1 MMKTYFYLLL
11 FSFSF
16 CTSALAQHIPQ
27 ADTASQRFNVLFLIA
42 DDLRTD
48 VGVYGHPLAQTP
60 NLDSLA
66 EEAVWF
72 EHAYCQY
79 PLCNP
84 SRSSLLSGKRPT
96 TSGLYGNREWF
107 NASFPDWIS
116 LPKYF
121 KQQGYTTI
129 RSGKVFHGGIDDTE
143 AWDVGGEPRQYGT
156 LIHAEPPAAVSNQSY
171 WQGYTN
177 SPPSIEPYSARVR
190 SDQWAALTGEDAKQ
204 LEDTKVADRAIQY
217 LDDYKQREQPFF
229 LACGFSKPHTP
240 FIAPQDFFDLYDLD
254 SIVLPPDFS
263 SLPAIPVG
271 FPAGSI
277 RRRNADFFVGRT
289 ASTQEAK
296 EYIRAY
302 LACISYMDWNIGRV
316 LQKLEESGLKE
327 NTIVVF
333 WSDHGYQ
340 LGEKGKWSKAGS
352 LWEQGTRVP
361 FIIHDPRAKGNG
373 QSSSRVVELLDI
385 YPTLV
390 DLCGLPAYEGLE
402 GTSLRPLLDEPDRAW
417 ERPAYTVWSENGQGV
432 TGITIR
438 TEKWRY
444 AEFFG
449 HGAGKSLTDVIQDPH
464 QLINLANDEKY
475 VDVVD
480 YFHGLAIQQVQDKT
494 ELPPNE

>member
-1 MMKTYFYLLL
+1 MKTYVCFFFCLL
-11 FSFSF
+11 SFIF
-16 CTSALAQHIPQ
+16 CAKAQAQNQPD
-27 ADTASQRFNVLFLIA
+27 ARAKKYNVLFLIA

-48 VGVYGHPLAQTP
+48 LGVYGHAQAKTP
-60 NLDSLA
+60 HLDSLA
-66 EEAVWF
+66 SEGVWF

-84 SRSSLLSGKRPT
+84 SRSSLLSGRRPT
-96 TSGLYGNREWF
+96 TSGLYSNREWF
-107 NASFPDWIS
+107 NASFPDWVS

-129 RSGKVFHGGIDDTE
+129 RSGKVFHGGIDDEE
-143 AWDVGGEPRQYGT
+143 AWDIGGEPRQYGT
-156 LIHAEPPAAVSNQSY
+156 TIHADPPIAVDSQAY
-171 WQGYTN
+171 WQGYTHAAPN
-177 SPPSIEPYSARVR
+177 VVPYQSTTR
-190 SDQWAALTGEDAKQ
+190 SDQWAALPGEDEK
-204 LEDTKVADRAIQY
+204 LLGDTKVADRAIQY
-217 LDDYKQREQPFF
+217 LEDNKHAQQPFF

-240 FIAPQDFFDLYDLD
+240 FIAPQHFFDLYDLD
-254 SIVLPPDFS
+254 SIALPPDFS
-263 SLPAIPVG
+263 SLPGIPVG

-277 RRRNADFFVGRT
+277 PRRNADLFVNRT
-289 ASTQEAK
+289 ASSQEAK

-302 LACISYMDWNIGRV
+302 LACVSYMDWNVGRV
-316 LQKLEESGLKE
+316 LKKLEEAGLKE

-373 QSSSRVVELLDI
+373 QSSPRVVELLDI

-390 DLCGLPAYEGLE
+390 DLCGLPANPGLE
-402 GTSLRPLLDEPDRAW
+402 GASLKPLLDRPQQIW
-417 ERPAYTVWSENGQGV
+417 ERPAYTVWNENGQGV

-449 HGAGKSLTDVIQDPH
+449 HGAGKSLTDAVNDPH
-464 QLINLANDEKY
+464 QLINLANDKNY
-475 VDVVD
+475 ADILQ
-480 YFHGLAIQQVQDKT
+480 YFHDLAVRQVEGKV
-494 ELPPNE
+494 ELSP